1 MAQMGTNIG
10 SFIYIE
16 NEHNK
21 EKMKEKMNE
30 ALEKCLGMAMSL
42 ASNKEQFLISSKNS
56 GFKQRLKY
64 KIENKFSRQNEDDEN
79 EGELKRVA

>member
-16 NEHNK
+16 NENNK

-42 ASNKEQFLISSKNS
+42 ASNKE
-56 GFKQRLKY
+56 
-64 KIENKFSRQNEDDEN
+64 
-79 EGELKRVA
+79 